1 MYEDWLD
8 GFDLWIEE
16 GRNAFLNGDSI
27 ESNPYD
33 EKTEHEAHST
43 WERSYIS
50 AAEEEDERFLES
62 DYTYRAK
69 VIGGG
74 WLAGEELVNRKKDAD
89 TFESETEPR
98 QRLNQMKKNGK
109 LSKKARIETLKES
122 NRDDLYNFI
131 DQRADM
137 FPGIASYTRIDGK
150 TVQCTV
156 EDGDTFNEFV
166 SYVQHVLGDV
176 DYNVV
181 EEDEGFTT
189 FILSSK

>member
-74 WLAGEELVNRKKDAD
+74 WLAGDKLVDKKKDAD

-137 FPGIASYTRIDGK
+137 FPDLASYTRIDDK

-156 EDGDTFNEFV
+156 EDEDTFSEFV

-176 DYNVV
+176 DYNIV
-181 EEDEGFTT
+181 EEDEGFIT
-189 FILSSK
+189 FMLHSR